1 MPDKETLRRVAS
13 TFHKNFSAGRFDDN
27 GPLVTEDISVDS
39 NTFRFTGREKFIER
53 IRRYEGPFPGLKMSD
68 RLMIVDGNKAGV
80 HYLPQGVHRGQFGDI
95 AATGRKI
102 EVRSAEIFTFN
113 DRAQMADLI
122 TVTELDRLKA
132 QVAGQET
139 VAEHADITLAENGSA
154 SEAEIAKQRDIARQ
168 LYDSFSRGDH
178 DAAASLVAE
187 DIVVQP
193 GSGQI
198 EGRAGFID
206 YSTRHNSAF
215 PDMASEFED
224 ILVDGKR
231 ACVSFHRRGTHHGD
245 FTLVDGTVIAATGRE
260 FSFRTVE
267 FLRFNDRGL
276 IDELISVSNSE
287 DLVSQLTGA

>member
-27 GPLVTEDISVDS
+27 GPLVAEEISVDS
-39 NTFRFTGREKFIER
+39 NTFRFTGRDKFIER

-68 RLMIVDGNKAGV
+68 RLLIVDGNKAGI
-80 HYLPQGVHRGQFGDI
+80 HYLPQGEHRGQFGDI
-95 AATGRKI
+95 AATGRKV

-113 DRAQMADLI
+113 DDAQMADLV

-132 QVAGQET
+132 QVVGQET
-139 VAEHADITLAENGSA
+139 IAAHTNITLADNGEA
-154 SEAEIAKQRDIARQ
+154 SEAELAAQRDNARK
-168 LYDSFSRGDH
+168 LCDSFSRGDH
-178 DAAASLVAE
+178 EAAAALVAE

-193 GSGQI
+193 GGAQI
-198 EGRAGFID
+198 QGRTGFVD
-206 YSTRHNSAF
+206 YSTRHSTAF
-215 PDMASEFED
+215 PDMASEIED
-224 ILVDGKR
+224 VLVDGKR

-245 FTLVDGTVIAATGRE
+245 FTLVDGTIIPATGRE

-267 FLRFNDRGL
+267 FLRFNDQGL

-287 DLVSQLTGA
+287 DLVSQLTRE